1 MALKEL
7 SYASPG
13 DPWLRR
19 QVINLIEELSGRRRF
34 ARLYRV
40 WQEEIVPDSPTIMGD
55 LLKLIDVHLEL
66 TTRQWPLLV
75 DPKAPLVMVANHPF
89 GIGDGIAMLALAEQL
104 NRPYKVLIHSDLL
117 KIPEIRPYAL
127 PIEFGASGEAKPSR
141 NNLET
146 RQKAIELLK
155 SGTTIV
161 VFPGGAVATAP
172 QPFGRALEWSWSPFV
187 SRLIQ
192 SSQASVL
199 PVYFSGQNSIL
210 FHIAS
215 LFSQVLRTSL
225 LVSEFR
231 RFAGSTVEAHV
242 GEIIPFEDLKNPDN
256 RRALIDELFHHTL
269 MLGAQDALT
278 ETYEPGGGL
287 RAAFSRAP
295 AAG

>member
-1 MALKEL
+1 MALQEL
-7 SYASPG
+7 SYASPN

-34 ARLYRV
+34 AKLYQV
-40 WQEEIVPDSPTIMGD
+40 WQEEIVPDSQTIMGD
-55 LLKLIDVHLEL
+55 LLKLIDVRLEL
-66 TTRQWPLLV
+66 TTHQWPQSV
-75 DPKAPLVMVANHPF
+75 DPEAPLVMVANHPF
-89 GIGDGIAMLALAEQL
+89 GIGDGIALLALAEQL
-104 NRPYKVLIHSDLL
+104 DRPYKVLIHSDLL
-117 KIPEIRPYAL
+117 KTPEIRPYAL
-127 PIEFGASGEAKPSR
+127 PIEFGSAGEAKPSR
-141 NNLET
+141 ENLET
-146 RQKAIELLK
+146 REKAIALLK

-199 PVYFSGQNSIL
+199 PVYFSGQNSFL
-210 FHIAS
+210 FHVAS

-242 GEIIPFEDLKNPDN
+242 GEIIPFEALKNPDN
-256 RRALIDELFHHTL
+256 RRALIDELFQYVL
-269 MLGAQDALT
+269 MLGAQDVVT
-278 ETYEPGGGL
+278 DTYEPGGGL
-287 RAAFSRAP
+287 RAAFSRP
-295 AAG
+295 AVAG